1 MVLES
6 KGEPS
11 TDGIQNRIG
20 IKGVSYTRNE
30 DHKKELVHIEIDMP
44 PANGHLVSLLWL
56 LSYIYFKK
64 HIFIVTNKLS
74 FLYFMKLVVF

>member
-20 IKGVSYTRNE
+20 IKGVSYTSNE
-30 DHKKELVHIEIDMP
+30 GHKKEFVHIEIDMP
-44 PANGHLVSLLWL
+44 PANGHLVSYCATIIL
-56 LSYIYFKK
+56 FQ
-64 HIFIVTNKLS
+64 NK
-74 FLYFMKLVVF
+74 